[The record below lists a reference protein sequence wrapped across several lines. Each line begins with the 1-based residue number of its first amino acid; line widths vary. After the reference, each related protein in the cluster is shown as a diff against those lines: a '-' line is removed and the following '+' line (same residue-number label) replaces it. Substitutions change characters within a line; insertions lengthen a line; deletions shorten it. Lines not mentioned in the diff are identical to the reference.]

1 MLKTEFKA
9 ITKQW
14 IMSKGFKK
22 NEHDGGMYLLL
33 LGDFEVAFHFYKN
46 RFDEWFSIAVGFQLR
61 EMDTGWGKDGIEVSK
76 KYWHHYETADGAK
89 HINKG
94 AIYYEQ
100 WDKADYLAHL
110 EDIYDTHIKPY
121 LEKGVKHLKAM
132 VKQDKY
138 SMIHP
143 DAVKVINNM

>member
-9 ITKQW
+9 VTKQW

-22 NEHDGGMYLLL
+22 DGDVWYAYPLAEF
-33 LGDFEVAFHFYKN
+33 DVNFVFYKN

-61 EMDTGWGKDGIEVSK
+61 EVDTGWGKTGIEVPK

-89 HINKG
+89 HISKG
-94 AIYYEQ
+94 AIYY
-100 WDKADYLAHL
+100 DKWSKEDYLNYL
-110 EDIYDTHIKPY
+110 EDVYKIYITPY
-121 LEKGVKHLKAM
+121 IEKGVKHLKAM

-143 DAVKVINNM
+143 DAVKIIEKM